1 MNKALAYS
9 MAYLLTYSFSI
20 IISVMTLAGVENV
33 GPTLNIL
40 AHIFFPLQGFFNF
53 LVFIYPRV
61 MDFKRA
67 KRRNGDEG
75 ISWYRA
81 FVKAICSRGTRGR
94 GATGTAL
101 LPDEDPT
108 TRCCSRWLLFLRW
121 ILFSI
126 MIISQMAPFFMLF
139 GYDNIVTIC
148 LFMLSVIAKGS
159 LAVAYSRC
167 CKDDLPRTRM
177 CLIVSTGSLFL
188 MWVVSIFGQ
197 LEDVAYAMVDFLGM
211 GYCVEKAWYRYNDG
225 RSSGEGR

>member
-1 MNKALAYS
+1 M
-9 MAYLLTYSFSI
+9 
-20 IISVMTLAGVENV
+20 
-33 GPTLNIL
+33 
-40 AHIFFPLQGFFNF
+40 
-53 LVFIYPRV
+53 
-61 MDFKRA
+61 
-67 KRRNGDEG
+67 
-75 ISWYRA
+75 A
-81 FVKAICSRGTRGR
+81 FVSKMDIVQHNDHIANGIFGN
-94 GATGTAL
+94 
-101 LPDEDPT
+101 
-108 TRCCSRWLLFLRW
+108 FV
-121 ILFSI
+121 F
-126 MIISQMAPFFMLF
+126 FFMLF

-225 RSSGEGR
+225 RSSEEGR